1 MRRYRSPIAR
11 PSARQSGEK
20 RQPSTRPPQ
29 LTVAQARHVFNAFW
43 PRFEQLPG
51 HYSPGA
57 ARGLT
62 TGAELQAQLFFK
74 GESGPTITSLVQESL
89 YVPRLTG
96 YPRWFW
102 AVGRDA
108 GGSRNGH
115 LFVMVQAGASAPWKT
130 AMALY
135 DLNSSARMLH
145 YVAIAITKDAQ
156 GYAEAVPLN
165 DSTLDVPPSGM
176 PAIYAS
182 YLDGTTRSVRRLF
195 QAGPNATSYISLDQ
209 EVSRG
214 AGQYGWRDTD
224 HQAPAQLP
232 VYALRLST
240 QGALVIFSTYDTTAW
255 MAASSSA
262 ALPAQP
268 SGVEASYV
276 PPAFAV
282 QGLGLTSAPAR
293 LRVTA
298 TAVDRVLAFVQPQ
311 GAGFIY
317 VMVNNGAAVRVG
329 ESRPAG

>member
-1 MRRYRSPIAR
+1 ML
-11 PSARQSGEK
+11 Q
-20 RQPSTRPPQ
+20 Q
-29 LTVAQARHVFNAFW
+29 TVAQARHVFNAFW
-43 PRFEQLPG
+43 PRYEQLPA
-51 HYSPGA
+51 HHSPGA
-57 ARGLT
+57 PRGLT

-74 GESGPTITSLVQESL
+74 GEPGPTITSLVQESL

-115 LFVMVQAGASAPWKT
+115 LFVMVQAGPSAPRKT

-145 YVAIAITKDAQ
+145 YVAIAITKGAQ

-176 PAIYAS
+176 AATYAS
-182 YLDGTTRSVRRLF
+182 YLDGSTRSVGGLSRPARTRPPTSPSTRRF
-195 QAGPNATSYISLDQ
+195 P
-209 EVSRG
+209 RR
-214 AGQYGWRDTD
+214 GQYGWRDTD

-262 ALPAQP
+262 ALPP
-268 SGVEASYV
+268 SPRGWRLA
-276 PPAFAV
+276 
-282 QGLGLTSAPAR
+282 TSHPRSWCRAWDS
-293 LRVTA
+293 LR
-298 TAVDRVLAFVQPQ
+298 P
-311 GAGFIY
+311 
-317 VMVNNGAAVRVG
+317 
-329 ESRPAG
+329 RPACV